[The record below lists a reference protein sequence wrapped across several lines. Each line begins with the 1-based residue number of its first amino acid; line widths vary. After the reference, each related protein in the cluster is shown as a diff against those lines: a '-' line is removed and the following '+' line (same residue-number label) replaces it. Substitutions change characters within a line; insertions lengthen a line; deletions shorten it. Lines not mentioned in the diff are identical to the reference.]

1 MSMPSETTEPS
12 AAVTDDSAASS
23 ARTDSAAEAATQQ
36 AIDEQAAASRS
47 PQAEGDEREHIKEQL
62 NALKRR
68 EFELRR
74 ALAIAEHPELADAI
88 RTLEGRTYAVA
99 KAQAKL
105 EQGLSKSEERRRD
118 TLERKLSGLREKR
131 ATLDGQIGELDSELA
146 ALGVERTRAYEAER
160 QAALEQLLA
169 ALGTHSNTLSA
180 AGLEPSELV
189 PELEAWLPE
198 VRACAEAFVARV
210 ETPAAESAVAA
221 QASLPLTSPSPASHA
236 RA

>member
-1 MSMPSETTEPS
+1 MSKPGETMISPPETTDPR
-12 AAVTDDSAASS
+12 AAVTDDTAASS
-23 ARTDSAAEAATQQ
+23 ALTDGAADAAV
-36 AIDEQAAASRS
+36 DEQAQARS
-47 PQAEGDEREHIKEQL
+47 PQDQGDEREHIKEQL
-62 NALKRR
+62 NTLKRR

-105 EQGLSKSEERRRD
+105 AQGLSKAEERRRD

-131 ATLDGQIGELDSELA
+131 AALDAQIGELDSELA
-146 ALGVERTRAYEAER
+146 ALGVERTRTYELER

-169 ALGTHSNTLSA
+169 ALGTHGNALGA
-180 AGLEPSELV
+180 AGLEASELV

-198 VRACAEAFVARV
+198 VHACAEAFVARV
-210 ETPAAESAVAA
+210 ENPAPEVAVAA
-221 QASLPLTSPSPASHA
+221 QASLPLTGPSA
-236 RA
+236 